1 MSRNLRDLNELRI
14 ARMALIKDRTRLR
27 NRLQTLMLAF
37 ALKQAKARL
46 TLVSR
51 QLRAIDAEISACIA
65 RDDATA
71 HKRAILRRVPGIG
84 AVTAAAILIECPEVG
99 TMTGKQ
105 IASLSGLLPALRLLF
120 GRSTLM
126 NVRWTFIR
134 ARLTPCRASPANGP
148 AAPSFKV
155 GANICATPSPC
166 PPSSPPAATLTS
178 KTNTRP

>member
-1 MSRNLRDLNELRI
+1 
-14 ARMALIKDRTRLR
+14 MALIKDRTRLR
-27 NRLQTLMLAF
+27 NRLQTLTPAF
-37 ALKQAKARL
+37 AVRQAKARL
-46 TLVSR
+46 ALVSR

-84 AVTAAAILIECPEVG
+84 AVTTAAILIECPEIG

-105 IASLSGLLPALRLLF
+105 ITSLSGLLPALRLGF

-134 ARLTPCRASPANGP
+134 ARLTPCRASPANGA
-148 AAPSFKV
+148 AAPSSR
-155 GANICATPSPC
+155 AADNICAMPSTC
-166 PPSSPPAATLTS
+166 PHSSPPAATLTS
-178 KTNTRP
+178 SANTRP